1 LRKPRV
7 ESGPIANLSRCQSSN
22 GGIGKLLIW
31 RKNTHPFTLAY
42 AYGTTA
48 LALLLVRD
56 CERVRAQ
63 AIAGATISRD
73 QGFPQFRGF
82 AEAMWGWVLTNEGQ
96 IAESIDCGQGL
107 SVLQGFGC
115 NPPRFKPGQLWRPCL
130 RRRKI

>member
-1 LRKPRV
+1 LP
-7 ESGPIANLSRCQSSN
+7 
-22 GGIGKLLIW
+22 KLERGHWKHLIW
-31 RKNTHPFTLAY
+31 RKNTNHLFTLAY

-48 LALLLVRD
+48 MALLLVRD

-82 AEAMWGWVLTNEGQ
+82 AEAMWSWVLTNEGQ
-96 IAESIDCGQGL
+96 IAEGIDCGQGL

-115 NPPRFKPGQLWRPCL
+115 NLPRFGSNLPRFKPGQS
-130 RRRKI
+130 